1 MSALPPEE
9 SPRIAKITTSTLQFR
24 QLINSLRNNQIK
36 SRQQQEEPASP
47 VENLPNNNQQQP
59 PQAPLPYNH
68 VALSSNLFDIGEDD
82 EDGLRSVPKT
92 EVGGRDQLKKHKV
105 LFDAKPDLQPQP
117 SRVIEMRK

>member
-36 SRQQQEEPASP
+36 SRQQQEESASA

-59 PQAPLPYNH
+59 LQASSHSNH
-68 VALSSNLFDIGEDD
+68 IAPSSNLFDIGEDD

-92 EVGGRDQLKKHKV
+92 EVGGRDQLKKHKA
-105 LFDAKPDLQPQP
+105 LFDAKPEFHSQP
-117 SRVIEMRK
+117 SRVIEVRK